1 MEMLSSRLF
10 ASLFVNHNWFS
21 VGLSRLGVIHSADEC
36 EPVMDHATNYD
47 SIMMAVFLSQLCSLN
62 WEISFTFNA
71 SGMWLKMLGPV
82 DFFHFW

>member
-1 MEMLSSRLF
+1 MNSSSSRLASFFFETYAIIIIMNCDSMEMLSSRLF

-62 WEISFTFNA
+62 
-71 SGMWLKMLGPV
+71 
-82 DFFHFW
+82 